1 MNCQKRLPSKV
12 DTLDGRELT
21 VHTEPE
27 PAGEEDSL
35 KQAEER
41 IEVHVLLYTQ

>member
-21 VHTEPE
+21 VNTEPE
-27 PAGEEDSL
+27 SAGEEDSL
-35 KQAEER
+35 KEAKER
-41 IEVHVLLYTQ
+41 IEVHLF